1 MKPVLTVFFCFLFI
15 QLSAQSSNPKYNK
28 ALADSLGADE
38 YGMKMYT
45 LVILKSK
52 ANNLDKKTKDS
63 LMNGHMQNIGKLAS
77 EGKLVVAGPFEKN
90 DKNYRGIFIL
100 NTSDLTEAKAFTES
114 DPSVKGGIFEVDLF
128 LWYGSAALAM
138 AKNYHD
144 AVQKTK
150 F

>member
-1 MKPVLTVFFCFLFI
+1 MKSALTAFFCFLFI

-52 ANNLDKKTKDS
+52 ENSLDKKTKDS
-63 LMNGHMQNIGKLAS
+63 LMNGHMQNINKLVS
-77 EGKLVVAGPFEKN
+77 LGKLVVAGPFGKN

-100 NTSDLTEAKAFTES
+100 NTSDMNEAKAFTES
-114 DPSVKGGIFEVDLF
+114 DPSVRGGIFEVDLF
-128 LWYGSAALAM
+128 PWYGSAALAM
-138 AKNYHD
+138 YLNYHD
-144 AVQKTK
+144 KVEKTK